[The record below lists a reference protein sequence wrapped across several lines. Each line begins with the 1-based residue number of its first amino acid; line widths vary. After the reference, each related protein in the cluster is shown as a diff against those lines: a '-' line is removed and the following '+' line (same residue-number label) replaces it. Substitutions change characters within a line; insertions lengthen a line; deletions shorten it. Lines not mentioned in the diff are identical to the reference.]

1 MEAVVQKNRGGGTML
16 TRRWVEGSVARS
28 FSEDF
33 RADRGT
39 PTVETSWLCYSPQLR
54 LLGIPPLDRRERKT
68 HPLAHS
74 RQDC

>member
-39 PTVETSWLCYSPQLR
+39 PTVETS
-54 LLGIPPLDRRERKT
+54 
-68 HPLAHS
+68 
-74 RQDC
+74 